1 MKHGKMQKKKKKIH
15 IKFSIKTNKTYND
28 VILDILSVYLEIA
41 YFQ

>member
-1 MKHGKMQKKKKKIH
+1 MKHGKMQKKKKIH